1 MEIIIDL
8 TNENSKF
15 NLDLDKIESFVH
27 YVIKKEYDSE
37 KDVYVSIL
45 ISDNY
50 EIQNINREY
59 RGKDMPTDVI
69 SFAYNE
75 TDNEGIYD
83 VLGDIIISFD
93 KVEEQSKEYEH
104 SIEREFFYV
113 LLHGIL
119 HLLGYDHIEEE
130 DKKIMREKE
139 EQILEK
145 YNIRRE

>member
-15 NLDLDKIESFVH
+15 DLDLDKIESFIH

-37 KDVYVSIL
+37 KDVYISVL
-45 ISDNY
+45 ISDND

>member
-15 NLDLDKIESFVH
+15 DLDLDKIESFIH

-37 KDVYVSIL
+37 KDVYISVL
-45 ISDNY
+45 ISDND

-119 HLLGYDHIEEE
+119 HLLGYDHIEDE